1 MTLFSLKIFAQGT
14 ITGIVKDSY
23 GEGLPGVNVILKN
36 TANGTSTDF
45 NGKYTLNIPSFPATI
60 VFSSVGFVT
69 KEVNVKSAGTT
80 NIILQEGELLDEVL
94 LIGSRNKNRIAIDT
108 PVPVDVLD
116 IGELTTSAPQV
127 SVNQLLN
134 YAAPSFSSNTQTISD
149 GTDHI
154 DPASLRGLGPDQVL
168 VLINGKRRHKTSLVN
183 VNGTFGRGSVGTDLN
198 SIPSDAIERIEIL
211 RDGAAAQYG
220 SDAIAGVINI
230 VLKKK
235 VNELGVSIDTG
246 VNMTNVKDDVTGL
259 SDIKNDGEQYN
270 LGLNY
275 GLPLGDNGGYINF
288 TGSFNFRGA
297 TNRMLEWEGNIFNA
311 GNAIEW
317 QAYQN
322 NYNINNLYDEN
333 NLDDLKRFANLV
345 PHFDQVTKNNI
356 NAAISYDEIFGIND
370 GESSVEGILSSLTR
384 NSQGKITG
392 ISGNDVTQVELITRG
407 LQRND
412 FNMRV
417 GQSELR
423 NAQFFAN
430 TAIPVGDNLEIYAFG
445 GLGNRNGEARGFYR
459 LPNQSRTYTPA
470 YINGFLP
477 QIHSTIG
484 DISIA
489 TGIRGGV
496 GKWNIDFSNNWGRN
510 SFLYNIRN
518 SSNASMLQST
528 PFEANAGGYSYAENT
543 ANFDMSRFYEDTMAG
558 LNIAFGLEYRTENYN
573 IKAGDEDS
581 YAQFNTNGN
590 IHNPTDPTSIVGTD
604 FFGNNR
610 PGGIQVFP
618 GFKPENEVDENR
630 NSIAAYFD
638 VEADFTENFM
648 TSAAVRFENYSDFG
662 NTTNFK
668 LASRYKINENL
679 SMRGGIQSG
688 FRAPSLHQIHYNST
702 STIFVDSTPN
712 ELGTFS
718 NTSRVARILGID
730 PLKEETSLGG
740 SVGITAKIPSLN
752 TKITID
758 GYMIKIDDRVVYT
771 GSFGDNGN
779 SELANLFAQANATSA
794 AFFANAVD
802 TKTSGIDI
810 VVDNKIN
817 INDDISFTN
826 TLAFTFSKTDIES
839 INIPSAISNAGLS
852 ETYFDKTSRTYIESA
867 VPRTKGN
874 LSHNLKIGDKWN
886 FYLRNSY
893 FGEVTEATNLNVGDS
908 GLTENDFDFGAKIIT
923 DLSAGYNISEVAKL
937 TIGTNNLFDIYPDQ
951 AAIAFRSSGRFIW
964 SRRSQQF
971 GTNGR
976 YVFARLNFTLK

>member
-1 MTLFSLKIFAQGT
+1 
-14 ITGIVKDSY
+14 
-23 GEGLPGVNVILKN
+23 
-36 TANGTSTDF
+36 
-45 NGKYTLNIPSFPATI
+45 
-60 VFSSVGFVT
+60 
-69 KEVNVKSAGTT
+69 
-80 NIILQEGELLDEVL
+80 
-94 LIGSRNKNRIAIDT
+94 
-108 PVPVDVLD
+108 
-116 IGELTTSAPQV
+116 
-127 SVNQLLN
+127 
-134 YAAPSFSSNTQTISD
+134 
-149 GTDHI
+149 
-154 DPASLRGLGPDQVL
+154 
-168 VLINGKRRHKTSLVN
+168 
-183 VNGTFGRGSVGTDLN
+183 
-198 SIPSDAIERIEIL
+198 
-211 RDGAAAQYG
+211 
-220 SDAIAGVINI
+220 
-230 VLKKK
+230 
-235 VNELGVSIDTG
+235 
-246 VNMTNVKDDVTGL
+246 
-259 SDIKNDGEQYN
+259 
-270 LGLNY
+270 
-275 GLPLGDNGGYINF
+275 
-288 TGSFNFRGA
+288 
-297 TNRMLEWEGNIFNA
+297 
-311 GNAIEW
+311 
-317 QAYQN
+317 
-322 NYNINNLYDEN
+322 
-333 NLDDLKRFANLV
+333 
-345 PHFDQVTKNNI
+345 
-356 NAAISYDEIFGIND
+356 
-370 GESSVEGILSSLTR
+370 
-384 NSQGKITG
+384 
-392 ISGNDVTQVELITRG
+392 
-407 LQRND
+407 
-412 FNMRV
+412 
-417 GQSELR
+417 
-423 NAQFFAN
+423 
-430 TAIPVGDNLEIYAFG
+430 
-445 GLGNRNGEARGFYR
+445 EARGFYR

-528 PFEANAGGYSYAENT
+528 PFEANAGGGYSYAENT

-610 PGGIQVFP
+610 PSGIQVFP

-688 FRAPSLHQIHYNST
+688 FRAPSLHQIHYKST
-702 STIFVDSTPN
+702 STIFVDITPN
-712 ELGTFS
+712 EVGTFS

-752 TKITID
+752 TKVTID

-893 FGEVTEATNLNVGDS
+893 FGEVTEATNLNVSDS

-951 AAIAFRSSGRFIW
+951 AAMAFRSSGRFIW

-976 YVFARLNFTLK
+976 YIFARLNFTLK